1 MTRASPLLRRPPRAS
16 RWVLAAGVALALA
29 VTAAVAALVWRDR
42 GDVLQAQQAR
52 FELLVRVLEDH
63 ATRSIEAV
71 SLATGTLAELAEQ
84 GALPRSQAMTAAM
97 QQTLVNLPFLRGLA
111 WLDASGKVLA
121 STDAADVGLSV
132 PLALLQPLPE
142 AGRDAIGGLLQGRR
156 LRDVA
161 AGVAP
166 AAVPQGVGFLPFT
179 RTFEHPAEGS
189 LVLIALLNPDAFANF
204 QEVTLN
210 DPAAAAALTTYS
222 GVVLAATTSAAL
234 TPGQDLSERP
244 PFRSFLPRIEH
255 RSWRGDGMRAG
266 EQIGA
271 FRVLRSRPLVVLAET
286 GRDTALQVWWRQT
299 VGLIAVGGL
308 TLLVILGS
316 AVVASRSLR
325 REEAARAERDE
336 AQAVVARR
344 EQELSVIFRSV
355 QELLFRADVQGRLS
369 FLNLRRDPLTDEPID
384 RLIGLPLHRIVT
396 EDTSTAVQAL
406 FLLDPAL
413 RVRRAQA
420 RLPDRVGPGRWFDIA
435 VVPVLENGQIT
446 GFAGSANDVT
456 QVRAAQAA
464 LQSQL
469 AFTESLIEGNPLPIS
484 VLDIEGR
491 YLRVNRAWEAFT
503 GRSRAEVVGTL
514 AAANLPPEEA
524 AVHDARDGEL
534 IATGQEMRY
543 EARRRMGDGSV
554 RDLLLSKS
562 LVRDGQGR
570 PVGIVVTFMDITDVR
585 EAERATREARD
596 VALQASLTK
605 SEFMANVSHELR
617 TPLQSILGFSE
628 LGQRRAKAQEAL
640 AGMFDDIH
648 RAGKRMLALVNDL
661 LDLTRTESH
670 EMSMSF
676 EFLDIR
682 GLVREVCRELRPLV
696 DARTL
701 TLALDLPREQLVAGA
716 DALRYQQVVRNVLAN
731 AIRFSPL
738 SGQIDITLTQD
749 QIGGVLLTV
758 ADRGPGVPEDELERI
773 FDAFIQSSRT
783 KDGSGGTGLGLAI
796 SRRIMQAHGGTI
808 TAAVREGGGSV
819 FRVWLPGRDT
829 PAPLAFD

>member
-1 MTRASPLLRRPPRAS
+1 M
-16 RWVLAAGVALALA
+16 LAAGISLALA
-29 VTAAVAALVWRDR
+29 VTAALTALIWRDR
-42 GDVLQAQQAR
+42 TDVLQAQQAH

-71 SLATGTLAELAEQ
+71 ALATGTLSELAEQ
-84 GALPRSQAMTAAM
+84 GALPRSPAMSAAM

-111 WLDASGKVLA
+111 WLDGAGKVVS
-121 STDAADVGLSV
+121 STDATEVGLTV
-132 PLALLQPLPE
+132 PMALLGPLP
-142 AGRDAIGGLLQGRR
+142 AVGRDAIGTLLQGRR

-166 AAVPQGVGFLPFT
+166 AAVPRGVSFLPLT
-179 RTFEHPAEGS
+179 RTLEHPAEGP
-189 LVLIALLNPDAFANF
+189 LVLVALLNPDAFANF

-210 DPAAAAALTTYS
+210 DPAAAAALTTYT
-222 GVVLAATTSAAL
+222 GAVLAATSSSALA
-234 TPGQDLSERP
+234 PGQDVSALP

-255 RSWRGDGMRAG
+255 RSWRGEGMRAG

-299 VGLIAVGGL
+299 AGLLAVGGV

-316 AVVASRSLR
+316 AWVASRSLR

-344 EQELSVIFRSV
+344 EEELSVIFRSV
-355 QELLFRADVQGRLS
+355 QELLFRTDTQGRLS
-369 FLNLRRDPLTDEPID
+369 FVNLRRDPLTQRSLDT
-384 RLIGLPLHRIVT
+384 LIGQPLHLLVAK
-396 EDTSTAVQAL
+396 DTSAQVQAL
-406 FLLDPAL
+406 FTAGPEVQ
-413 RVRRAQA
+413 VRRAQA
-420 RLPDRVGPGRWFDIA
+420 RLEDPTGPGRWFDMA
-435 VVPVLENGQIT
+435 VVPVLENGRIS
-446 GFAGSANDVT
+446 GFAGSAVDIT
-456 QVRAAQAA
+456 EVRAAQGA

-469 AFTESLIEGNPLPIS
+469 AFTESLIEGNPLPTS
-484 VLDIEGR
+484 VLDIQGR
-491 YLRVNRAWEAFT
+491 YLRVNKAWEAFS
-503 GRSRAEVVGTL
+503 GRKREEVIGTL
-514 AAANLPPEEA
+514 AASILAPEEA
-524 AVHDARDGEL
+524 EVHNARDREL
-534 IATGQEMRY
+534 IASGTELRY
-543 EARRRMGDGSV
+543 EAQRRMPDGAV
-554 RDLLLSKS
+554 RDLLVSKS
-562 LVRDGQGR
+562 LVRNALGQ
-570 PVGIVVTFMDITDVR
+570 PLGIVVAFMDITDVR

-596 VALQASLTK
+596 AALQASLTK

-628 LGQRRAKAQEAL
+628 LGVRRAKAHETL
-640 AGMFDDIH
+640 VGMFDDIH
-648 RAGKRMLALVNDL
+648 RSGKRMLALVNDL
-661 LDLTRTESH
+661 LDLARTESH
-670 EMSMSF
+670 EMSMAF

-682 GLVREVCRELRPLV
+682 GLVREVCREVRPLA

-701 TLALDLPREQLVAGA
+701 TLALDLPREPLVAGA
-716 DALRYQQVVRNVLAN
+716 DALRFQQVVRNVLAN

-738 SGQIDITLTQD
+738 SGQIDIALAQD

-808 TAAVREGGGSV
+808 TAGLREGGGSV

-829 PAPLAFD
+829 PAPLVFD

>member
-1 MTRASPLLRRPPRAS
+1 M
-16 RWVLAAGVALALA
+16 LAAGISLALA
-29 VTAAVAALVWRDR
+29 VTAALSALVWRDR
-42 GDVLQAQQAR
+42 TEVLLAQQAR

-84 GALPRSQAMTAAM
+84 GALPRSPAMSAAM

-111 WLDASGKVLA
+111 WLDGAGKVVS
-121 STDAADVGLSV
+121 STDASEVGLTV
-132 PLALLQPLPE
+132 PLASLGALPPV
-142 AGRDAIGGLLQGRR
+142 GRDAIGTLLQGRR

-166 AAVPQGVGFLPFT
+166 ATVPRGVSFLPLT
-179 RTFEHPAEGS
+179 RTLEHPAEGP
-189 LVLIALLNPDAFANF
+189 LVLVALLNPDAFANF

-210 DPAAAAALTTYS
+210 DPAAAAALTSYT
-222 GVVLAATTSAAL
+222 GAVLAATSSSALA
-234 TPGQDLSERP
+234 PGQDVSALP

-255 RSWRGDGMRAG
+255 RSWRGEGMRPG

-286 GRDTALQVWWRQT
+286 GRDTALLTWWRQT
-299 VGLIAVGGL
+299 AWLLAVGGA

-316 AVVASRSLR
+316 AWVASRSLR
-325 REEAARAERDE
+325 REETARAERDE

-355 QELLFRADVQGRLS
+355 QELLFRTDTQGRLS
-369 FLNLRRDPLTDEPID
+369 FINLRRDPLTQRSLDT
-384 RLIGLPLHRIVT
+384 LIGQPLHLLVAK
-396 EDTSTAVQAL
+396 DTSAQVQAL
-406 FLLDPAL
+406 FTAGPEVQ
-413 RVRRAQA
+413 VRRAQA
-420 RLPDRVGPGRWFDIA
+420 RLDDPTGPGRWFDMA
-435 VVPVLENGQIT
+435 VVPVLENGRIS
-446 GFAGSANDVT
+446 GFAGSAVDIT
-456 QVRAAQAA
+456 EVRAAQAA

-469 AFTESLIEGNPLPIS
+469 AFTESLIEGNPLPTS
-484 VLDIEGR
+484 VLDIQGR
-491 YLRVNRAWEAFT
+491 YLRVNRAWEAFS
-503 GRSRAEVVGTL
+503 GRKREEVIGTL
-514 AAANLPPEEA
+514 ASSLLTPEEA
-524 AVHDARDGEL
+524 EVHTARDREL
-534 IATGQEMRY
+534 IASGNELRY
-543 EARRRMGDGSV
+543 EAQRRMPEGSL
-554 RDLLLSKS
+554 RDLLVSKS
-562 LVRDGQGR
+562 LVRNASGQ
-570 PVGIVVTFMDITDVR
+570 PLGIVVAFMDITDVR

-596 VALQASLTK
+596 VALQASLAK

-628 LGQRRAKAQEAL
+628 LGQRRAKAHEAL
-640 AGMFDDIH
+640 VGMFDDIH

-661 LDLTRTESH
+661 LDLARTESH
-670 EMSMSF
+670 EMSMAF

-682 GLVREVCRELRPLV
+682 GLVREVCREVRPLA

-701 TLALDLPREQLVAGA
+701 TLALDLPREPLVAGA
-716 DALRYQQVVRNVLAN
+716 DALRFQQVVRNVLAN

-738 SGQIDITLTQD
+738 SGQIDIALAQD

-808 TAAVREGGGSV
+808 TAGLREGGGSV
-819 FRVWLPGRDT
+819 FRIWLPGRDT
-829 PAPLAFD
+829 PAPLVFD

>member
-1 MTRASPLLRRPPRAS
+1 M
-16 RWVLAAGVALALA
+16 LAAGISLALA
-29 VTAAVAALVWRDR
+29 VTAALTALIWRDR
-42 GDVLQAQQAR
+42 TDVLQAQQAR

-71 SLATGTLAELAEQ
+71 ALATGTLSELAEQ
-84 GALPRSQAMTAAM
+84 GALPRSPAMSAAM

-111 WLDASGKVLA
+111 WLDGAGKVVS
-121 STDAADVGLSV
+121 STDATEVGLTV
-132 PLALLQPLPE
+132 PMALLGPLPPV
-142 AGRDAIGGLLQGRR
+142 GRDAIGTLLQGRR

-166 AAVPQGVGFLPFT
+166 AAVPRGVSFLPLT
-179 RTFEHPAEGS
+179 RTLEHPAEGP
-189 LVLIALLNPDAFANF
+189 LVLVALLNPDAFANF

-210 DPAAAAALTTYS
+210 DPAAAAALTTYT
-222 GVVLAATTSAAL
+222 GAVLAATSSSALA
-234 TPGQDLSERP
+234 PGQDVSALP

-255 RSWRGDGMRAG
+255 RSWRGEGMRAG

-299 VGLIAVGGL
+299 AGLLAVGGV

-316 AVVASRSLR
+316 AWVASRSLR

-344 EQELSVIFRSV
+344 EEELSVIFRSV
-355 QELLFRADVQGRLS
+355 QELLFRTDTQGRLS
-369 FLNLRRDPLTDEPID
+369 FVNLRRDPLTQRSLDT
-384 RLIGLPLHRIVT
+384 LIGQPLHLLVAQ
-396 EDTSTAVQAL
+396 DTSAQVQAL
-406 FLLDPAL
+406 FTAGPEVQ
-413 RVRRAQA
+413 VRRAQA
-420 RLPDRVGPGRWFDIA
+420 RLEDPTGPGRWFDMA
-435 VVPVLENGQIT
+435 VVPVLENGRIS
-446 GFAGSANDVT
+446 GFAGSAVDIT
-456 QVRAAQAA
+456 EVRAAQGA

-469 AFTESLIEGNPLPIS
+469 AFTESLIEGNPLPTS
-484 VLDIEGR
+484 VLDIQGR
-491 YLRVNRAWEAFT
+491 YLRVNKAWEAFS
-503 GRSRAEVVGTL
+503 GRKREEVIGTL
-514 AAANLPPEEA
+514 AASILTPEEA
-524 AVHDARDGEL
+524 EVHTARDREL
-534 IATGQEMRY
+534 IASGTELRY
-543 EARRRMGDGSV
+543 EAQRRMSDGVV
-554 RDLLLSKS
+554 RDLLVSKS
-562 LVRDGQGR
+562 LVRNALGQ
-570 PVGIVVTFMDITDVR
+570 PLGIVVAFMDITDVR

-596 VALQASLTK
+596 AALQASLTK

-628 LGQRRAKAQEAL
+628 LGVRRAKAHETL
-640 AGMFDDIH
+640 VGMFDDIH
-648 RAGKRMLALVNDL
+648 RSGKRMLALVNDL
-661 LDLTRTESH
+661 LDLARTESH
-670 EMSMSF
+670 EMSMAF

-682 GLVREVCRELRPLV
+682 GLVREVCREVRPLA

-701 TLALDLPREQLVAGA
+701 TLALDLPREPLVAGA
-716 DALRYQQVVRNVLAN
+716 DALRFQQVVRNVLAN

-738 SGQIDITLTQD
+738 SGQIDIALAQD

-808 TAAVREGGGSV
+808 TAGLREGGGSV

-829 PAPLAFD
+829 PAPLVFD

>member
-1 MTRASPLLRRPPRAS
+1 
-16 RWVLAAGVALALA
+16 VLAAGISLALA
-29 VTAAVAALVWRDR
+29 VTAALTALIWRDR
-42 GDVLQAQQAR
+42 TDVLQAQQAR

-71 SLATGTLAELAEQ
+71 ALATGTLSELAEQ
-84 GALPRSQAMTAAM
+84 GALPRSPAMSAAM

-111 WLDASGKVLA
+111 WLDGAGKVVS
-121 STDAADVGLSV
+121 STDATEVGLTV
-132 PLALLQPLPE
+132 PMALLGPLPPV
-142 AGRDAIGGLLQGRR
+142 GRDAIGTLLQGRR

-166 AAVPQGVGFLPFT
+166 AAVPRGVSFLPLT
-179 RTFEHPAEGS
+179 RTLEHPAEGP
-189 LVLIALLNPDAFANF
+189 LVLVALLNPDAFANF

-210 DPAAAAALTTYS
+210 DPSAAAALTTYT
-222 GVVLAATTSAAL
+222 GAVLAATSSSALA
-234 TPGQDLSERP
+234 PGQDVSALP

-255 RSWRGDGMRAG
+255 RSWRGEGMRAG

-299 VGLIAVGGL
+299 AGLLAVGGV

-316 AVVASRSLR
+316 AWVASRSLR

-344 EQELSVIFRSV
+344 EEELSVIFRSV
-355 QELLFRADVQGRLS
+355 QELLFRTDTQGRLS
-369 FLNLRRDPLTDEPID
+369 FVNLRRDPLTQRSLDT
-384 RLIGLPLHRIVT
+384 LIGQPLHLLVAK
-396 EDTSTAVQAL
+396 DTSAQVQAL
-406 FLLDPAL
+406 FTAGPEVQ
-413 RVRRAQA
+413 VRRAQA
-420 RLPDRVGPGRWFDIA
+420 RLEDPTGPGRWFDMA
-435 VVPVLENGQIT
+435 VVPVLENGRIS
-446 GFAGSANDVT
+446 GFAGSAVDIT
-456 QVRAAQAA
+456 EVRAAQGA

-469 AFTESLIEGNPLPIS
+469 AFTESLIEGNPLPTS
-484 VLDIEGR
+484 VLDIQGR
-491 YLRVNRAWEAFT
+491 YLRVNKAWEAFS
-503 GRSRAEVVGTL
+503 GRKREEVIGTL
-514 AAANLPPEEA
+514 AASILTPEEA
-524 AVHDARDGEL
+524 EVHTARDREL
-534 IATGQEMRY
+534 IASGTELRY
-543 EARRRMGDGSV
+543 EAQRRMSDGVV
-554 RDLLLSKS
+554 RDLLVSKS
-562 LVRDGQGR
+562 LVRNALGQ
-570 PVGIVVTFMDITDVR
+570 PLGIVVAFMDIPDVR

-596 VALQASLTK
+596 AALQASLTK

-628 LGQRRAKAQEAL
+628 LGVRRAKAHETL
-640 AGMFDDIH
+640 VGMFDDIH
-648 RAGKRMLALVNDL
+648 RSGKRMLALVNDL
-661 LDLTRTESH
+661 LDLARTESH
-670 EMSMSF
+670 EMSMAF

-682 GLVREVCRELRPLV
+682 GLVREVCREVRPLA

-701 TLALDLPREQLVAGA
+701 TLALDLPREPLVAGA
-716 DALRYQQVVRNVLAN
+716 DALRFQQVVRNVLAN

-738 SGQIDITLTQD
+738 SGQIDIALAQD

-808 TAAVREGGGSV
+808 TAGLREGGGSV

-829 PAPLAFD
+829 PAPLVFD

>member
-1 MTRASPLLRRPPRAS
+1 M
-16 RWVLAAGVALALA
+16 LAAGLALALA
-29 VTAAVAALVWRDR
+29 MTVALGALIWRDR
-42 GDVLQAQQAR
+42 TDALQAQQAR

-84 GALPRSQAMTAAM
+84 GALPRSPAMSAAM

-111 WLDASGKVLA
+111 WLDVSGTVVS
-121 STDAADVGLSV
+121 STDATEVGLTV
-132 PLALLQPLPE
+132 PVALLGPLP
-142 AGRDAIGGLLQGRR
+142 AVGRDAIGTLLQGRR

-161 AGVAP
+161 SGVAP
-166 AAVPQGVGFLPFT
+166 AAVPQGVGFLPLT
-179 RTFEHPAEGS
+179 RTLEHPADGQ
-189 LVLIALLNPDAFANF
+189 LVLVALLNPDAFANF

-210 DPAAAAALTTYS
+210 DPAAAAALTNYS
-222 GVVLAATTSAAL
+222 GAVLAATSSSAL
-234 TPGQDLSERP
+234 SPGQDLSSLP

-255 RSWRGDGMRAG
+255 RSWRGDGMRQG

-271 FRVLRSRPLVVLAET
+271 FRVLRSRPLVVLAEI
-286 GRDTALQVWWRQT
+286 GRETALQVWWRQT
-299 VGLIAVGGL
+299 AGLLAAGGI

-316 AVVASRSLR
+316 AWVASRSLR
-325 REEAARAERDE
+325 REETVRAERDE
-336 AQAVVARR
+336 AQAAVARR

-355 QELLFRADVQGRLS
+355 QELLFRTDTQGRLS
-369 FLNLRRDPLTDEPID
+369 FINLRRDPLTQRSLDS
-384 RLIGLPLHRIVT
+384 LIGQPLHGVVSA
-396 EDTSTAVQAL
+396 DTSAQVQAL
-406 FLLDPAL
+406 FSAGPEV

-420 RLPDRVGPGRWFDIA
+420 RLDDPTGPGRWFDVA
-435 VVPVLENGQIT
+435 LVPVLENGRIS
-446 GFAGSANDVT
+446 GFAGSAVDIT
-456 QVRAAQAA
+456 EVRAAQAA

-469 AFTESLIEGNPLPIS
+469 AFTESLIEGNPLPTS
-484 VLDIEGR
+484 VLDIQGR
-491 YLRVNRAWEAFT
+491 YLRVNKAWEAFS
-503 GRSRAEVVGTL
+503 GRQRTEVIGT
-514 AAANLPPEEA
+514 AAAALLTREEA
-524 AVHDARDGEL
+524 GVHSARDREL
-534 IATGQEMRY
+534 IASGTELRY
-543 EARRRMGDGSV
+543 EAQRRMQDGAV
-554 RDLLLSKS
+554 RDLLVSKS
-562 LVRDGQGR
+562 LVRNAGGQ
-570 PVGIVVTFMDITDVR
+570 PLGIVVAFMDITDVR

-596 VALQASLTK
+596 AALQASLTK

-628 LGQRRAKAQEAL
+628 LGVRRAKAHEGL

-661 LDLTRTESH
+661 LDLARTESH

-682 GLVREVCRELRPLV
+682 GLVREVCREVRPLA

-701 TLALDLPREQLVAGA
+701 TLALDLPREPLVAGA
-716 DALRYQQVVRNVLAN
+716 DALRFQQVVRNVLAN

-738 SGQIDITLTQD
+738 SGQIDITLVQD

-808 TAAVREGGGSV
+808 TAGLREGGGSV
-819 FRVWLPGRDT
+819 FRIWLPGRDT
-829 PAPLAFD
+829 PATLVFD